1 MRMVERFILLYDVIN
16 FPALMNRRILLISLA
31 LAAFTILF
39 LRTAWVGDD
48 VYITLRT
55 VDNFVH
61 GYGLTWNV
69 AERVQAYTHPLWMFL
84 LTVIYLPTRNAYLT
98 VLLASFLASILTF
111 WLAARRDAFAAFGV
125 LTLLLSKAFM
135 DYSASGLENPLTHL
149 LLVLFFIAFI
159 EKRSSPLSLAFI
171 ASLIALNRQDAIL
184 FVVPAFAYLLL
195 FPSLRGGRWSSSRE
209 AAYRDQGRRSNPPA
223 LEKIASLGLD
233 TAKDTPTRPALTMT
247 IRDFLLGFLPLL
259 VWEVFSLFYYGFP
272 FPNTYYAKLGAGI
285 PKAEL
290 LAQGW
295 VYFLDSLQRDPLT
308 LIVIAA
314 GILLALWRGGTRE
327 RLLALGSLLY
337 LAYVLTIGGDFM
349 SGRFLT
355 ASLLVSALLLIRL
368 MQNFATPWKCA
379 AFGTVIILGLFA
391 TPPNFILDLNQPRFT
406 ERDLVTGIN
415 DERAFYYP
423 ISGLMN
429 YRPGKQIPFA
439 SEGWVEHGYALRA
452 SGKSVVDEKNVGFI
466 GYFAGPAVHIVD
478 RYALADPLLA
488 RIPAASQEE
497 WRIGHFERDVPAGY
511 IQSLRTGVNQ
521 IQNPNLAEYYDALS
535 LITRGPLFSRAR
547 LIAIWKMNMGQFD
560 SLLAEFSQ

>member
-1 MRMVERFILLYDVIN
+1 MT
-16 FPALMNRRILLISLA
+16 RRTLLIGLA
-31 LAAFTILF
+31 LAAFTLLF

-48 VYITLRT
+48 AYITLRT

-84 LTVIYLPTRNAYLT
+84 LTLIYLPTRDAYFTALF
-98 VLLASFLASILTF
+98 ASFLASILPF
-111 WLAARRDAFAAFGV
+111 WLVARRDAFASLGV

-149 LLVLFFIAFI
+149 LLVLFFIAFV
-159 EKRSSPLSLAFI
+159 EKQSSPFRLALL

-184 FVVPAFAYLLL
+184 FVLPALVYLLL
-195 FPSLRGGRWSSSRE
+195 YPSFDFGSTLRSGRWLF
-209 AAYRDQGRRSNPPA
+209 GN
-223 LEKIASLGLD
+223 IARM
-233 TAKDTPTRPALTMT
+233 A
-247 IRDFLLGFLPLL
+247 IGFLPLL
-259 VWEVFSLFYYGFP
+259 LWEAFSLFYYGFP

-285 PKAEL
+285 PQAEL
-290 LAQGW
+290 FAQGW
-295 VYFLDSLQRDPLT
+295 VYLLDSLQRDPLT

-314 GILLALWRGGTRE
+314 GILLALSRGQIRE
-327 RLLALGSLLY
+327 RLLALGSALY
-337 LAYVLTIGGDFM
+337 LAYVLSIGGDFM

-355 ASLLVSALLLIRL
+355 ASLVVSVLLLMRL
-368 MQNFATPWKCA
+368 MQIFATPWKCTA
-379 AFGTVIILGLFA
+379 LATVIILGMFA
-391 TPPNFILDLNQPRFT
+391 KPINFVLDLNQPRFT

-429 YRPGKQIPFA
+429 YRPGKQIPFS
-439 SEGWVEHGYALRA
+439 SEGWVEHGYALRE
-452 SGKSVVDEKNVGFI
+452 SGKAVVDEKNVGFI

-488 RIPAASQEE
+488 RLPVASVEK

-511 IQSLRTGVNQ
+511 VQTLRTGVNQ
-521 IQNPNLAEYYDALS
+521 IQNPNLAKYYDALA

-547 LIAIWKMNMGQFD
+547 LITIWKMNTGQFN
-560 SLLAEFSQ
+560 SLLEPAQ

>member
-1 MRMVERFILLYDVIN
+1 MTRRNLL
-16 FPALMNRRILLISLA
+16 LGLA
-31 LAAFTILF
+31 LAAFTLLF

-61 GYGLTWNV
+61 GYGLTWNI
-69 AERVQAYTHPLWMFL
+69 AERVQSYTHPLWMFF
-84 LTVIYLPTRNAYLT
+84 LTALYLPTRDAYLT
-98 VLLASFLASILTF
+98 ALLASFLASILTF
-111 WLAARRDAFAAFGV
+111 WLVARRDAFAALGV

-159 EKRSSPLSLAFI
+159 EKESSPFRLALI

-184 FVVPAFAYLLL
+184 FVL
-195 FPSLRGGRWSSSRE
+195 
-209 AAYRDQGRRSNPPA
+209 PA
-223 LEKIASLGLD
+223 LAFLAVPQNLFC
-233 TAKDTPTRPALTMT
+233 ALQRNMNVAVL
-247 IRDFLLGFLPLL
+247 RDLFLGFLPLL
-259 VWEVFSLFYYGFP
+259 LWEVFSLFYYGFP

-285 PKAEL
+285 PQAEL
-290 LAQGW
+290 FPQGW
-295 VYFLDSLQRDPLT
+295 VYLLDSLQRDPLT
-308 LIVIAA
+308 LTVIAA
-314 GILLALWRGGTRE
+314 GILLAIWRGGTRE
-327 RLLALGSLLY
+327 RLLALGSVIY
-337 LAYVLTIGGDFM
+337 LAYVLSIGGDFM

-355 ASLLVSALLLIRL
+355 ASLVISVLLLMRL
-368 MQNFATPWKCA
+368 MQNVATPWKCA
-379 AFGTVIILGLFA
+379 AFATVIILGLFA
-391 TPPNFILDLNQPRFT
+391 KPINFILDLDQPRFT

-415 DERAFYYP
+415 DERAYYYP

-439 SEGWVEHGYALRA
+439 SEGWVEHGYALRE

-488 RIPAASQEE
+488 RLPAVSVEK

-511 IQSLRTGVNQ
+511 IQTLRTGVNQ
-521 IQNPNLAEYYDALS
+521 IRDPNLAKFYDALS

-547 LIAIWKMNMGQFD
+547 LIAIWKMNTGQFN
-560 SLLAEFSQ
+560 SLLESAQ